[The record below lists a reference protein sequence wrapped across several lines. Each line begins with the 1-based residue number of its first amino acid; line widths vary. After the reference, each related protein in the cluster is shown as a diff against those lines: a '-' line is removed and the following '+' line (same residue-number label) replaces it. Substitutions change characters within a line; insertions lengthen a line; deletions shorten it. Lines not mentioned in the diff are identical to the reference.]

1 MVTSRL
7 DVAENLRLLRQYG
20 WTSKYHV
27 GCAGGRNSRL
37 DEMQAAI
44 LRTFLPHLD
53 EANARRRHIANRYAM
68 ELSHPYIKV
77 LPKIEEESVAHLYI
91 IRAGSRDDLRA
102 HLKMQGISSDV
113 HYPIPDH
120 RQAIFDGKY
129 KNISLRNTEILAKE
143 ILTLPCYPEMSEG
156 DISTVVTAVNS
167 WEP

>member
-1 MVTSRL
+1 
-7 DVAENLRLLRQYG
+7 
-20 WTSKYHV
+20 
-27 GCAGGRNSRL
+27 
-37 DEMQAAI
+37 MQSAR
-44 LRTFLPHLD
+44 LRTFLPHID
-53 EANARRRHIANRYAM
+53 EANARRSHIANRYAM
-68 ELSHPYIKV
+68 DLSHPYIKV
-77 LPKIEEESVAHLYI
+77 LTKIEKESVAHLYI